1 VSRFDVRHLRSREEL
16 LGASRELTTELRN
29 DDVPSMA
36 AAVAF
41 KIILALFPSLVAAI
55 AVFSLVTDPSELRNL
70 LNSVRGAAPNA
81 VDFLADPLDR
91 LIRGR
96 AAGLAAVV
104 GVAGGLWVSS
114 SAAVTLN
121 RSLSRAYDLVD
132 TRRFV
137 KGRAAAL
144 AVTVALL
151 FALVA
156 IFVLLVLG
164 DRIENAVLESLPLTT
179 TAANTI
185 DVVVTVLRNVLAAGV
200 LMLLFAFIYWVG
212 PDFRQR
218 QPYPWMSPGAVLG
231 VVLWLTASG
240 LFSLYVNTF
249 GSYTD
254 SGSVYGSLGNAIV
267 FMLWL
272 QMSMLALLAGAEVN
286 QVLQLRATKR
296 SATAEIAGFGGEP
309 APPLTSA
316 TGSLDGGAV
325 PPGAPPPATPVAP
338 AGVGAR
344 VTNDRAGDDGS
355 VSQLDGLEADRAV
368 NGRGSDAREGDE
380 HSSGWPA
387 GGVAAGAFAVVS
399 GVLGLIG
406 LLRNRRR
413 E

>member
-16 LGASRELTTELRN
+16 LGVSRELTTELRN

-41 KIILALFPSLVAAI
+41 KIVLALFPSLVAAI
-55 AVFSLVTDPSELRNL
+55 AVFSLVIDPSELNDL
-70 LNSVRGAAPNA
+70 LDSVSDVAPSA
-81 VDFLADPLDR
+81 VDFLREPLRR
-91 LIRGR
+91 LIAGR

-104 GVAGGLWVSS
+104 GVVGGLWASS

-121 RSLSRAYDLVD
+121 RSLSRAYDLID
-132 TRRFV
+132 TRKFV
-137 KGRAAAL
+137 KQRAAAVV
-144 AVTVALL
+144 VTVALL
-151 FALVA
+151 IALVA

-164 DRIENAVLESLPLTT
+164 GRIQVTVLKSLPLTA
-179 TAANTI
+179 TAASI
-185 DVVVTVLRNVLAAGV
+185 IGFVVSVLRNLLAAGV
-200 LMLLFAFIYWVG
+200 LMLLFAFIYWAG
-212 PDFRQR
+212 PDFGER

-272 QMSMLALLAGAEVN
+272 QLSMLALLAGAEVN

-316 TGSLDGGAV
+316 TGSVDGGAV
-325 PPGAPPPATPVAP
+325 PPGAPPSAPPVAL
-338 AGVGAR
+338 AGVVAGG
-344 VTNDRAGDDGS
+344 TNDRAGDNGS
-355 VSQLDGLEADRAV
+355 VSQRDGRAADRV
-368 NGRGSDAREGDE
+368 IDGRGRDAREGDE
-380 HSSGWPA
+380 QSSGWPA
-387 GGVAAGAFAVVS
+387 GGVAASAFAVVS

-406 LLRNRRR
+406 LLRSRRR

>member
-1 VSRFDVRHLRSREEL
+1 VSRFDVRRLRSREDL

-41 KIILALFPSLVAAI
+41 KIVLALFPSLVAAI
-55 AVFSLVTDPSELRNL
+55 AVFSLVTDPDELNDL
-70 LNSVRGAAPNA
+70 LNSVRPVAPTA
-81 VDFLADPLDR
+81 VDFLREPLKR
-91 LIRGR
+91 LIAGR

-104 GVAGGLWVSS
+104 GVVGGLWASS

-121 RSLSRAYDLVD
+121 RSLSRAYDLVE

-151 FALVA
+151 LALVA
-156 IFVLLVLG
+156 IFVLLVAG
-164 DRIENAVLESLPLTT
+164 DRIEDAILQSLPLTDA
-179 TAANTI
+179 AANAI
-185 DVVVTVLRNVLAAGV
+185 DVVLTVLRNLFAAAV

-212 PDFRQR
+212 PDFRER

-249 GSYTD
+249 GNYTD

-296 SATAEIAGFGGEP
+296 TSAAEVAGFGGEP
-309 APPLTSA
+309 APPVTA
-316 TGSLDGGAV
+316 TTGSVDGGAV
-325 PPGAPPPATPVAP
+325 PPGAPPPPAP
-338 AGVGAR
+338 SAPMSMSAAGAR
-344 VTNDRAGDDGS
+344 DRTGDNGSASQQDRA
-355 VSQLDGLEADRAV
+355 APDRAA
-368 NGRGSDAREGDE
+368 NGRRSDAREGDE
-380 HSSGWPA
+380 QSSGLPA
-387 GGVAAGAFAVVS
+387 GGIAASAFAVVS
-399 GVLGLIG
+399 GLLGLIG

>member
-1 VSRFDVRHLRSREEL
+1 VSRFDVRHLTSRGEL

-41 KIILALFPSLVAAI
+41 KIVLALFPSLVAAI
-55 AVFSLVTDPSELRNL
+55 AVFSLVTDPSELTKL
-70 LNSVRGAAPNA
+70 LDSVHGVAPNA
-81 VDFLADPLDR
+81 AEFLSEPLRR

-96 AAGLAAVV
+96 AAGPAAVV
-104 GVAGGLWVSS
+104 GVVGGLWASS

-121 RSLSRAYDLVD
+121 RSLSRAYDLID

-151 FALVA
+151 CALAA

-164 DRIENAVLESLPLTT
+164 DQIENVVLKSLPLTA
-179 TAANTI
+179 TAANAI
-185 DVVVTVLRNVLAAGV
+185 DLVVTVLRNLLAAGV

-212 PDFRQR
+212 PDFRER

-231 VVLWLTASG
+231 VVLWLIASG
-240 LFSLYVNTF
+240 LFSFYVSTF

-296 SATAEIAGFGGEP
+296 TSAAEVAGFGGEP
-309 APPLTSA
+309 APPVTA
-316 TGSLDGGAV
+316 TTGSVDGGAV
-325 PPGAPPPATPVAP
+325 PPAAPPPPAHSAP
-338 AGVGAR
+338 MSMSAAGAR
-344 VTNDRAGDDGS
+344 DRTGDNGSASQQDRA
-355 VSQLDGLEADRAV
+355 APDRAA
-368 NGRGSDAREGDE
+368 NGRRRDAREGDE
-380 HSSGWPA
+380 QSSGLPA
-387 GGVAAGAFAVVS
+387 GGIAASAFAVVS
-399 GVLGLIG
+399 GLLGLIG